1 MAFSTLTRHAAMRFQ
16 ELAKD
21 KTKGCRCKSMHGE
34 PPHGHSSTAQ
44 VEMWRSGG
52 ETSWVL
58 DLKPPQSTG
67 RLPVAIC
74 LCRQRKGALQMRSQ
88 GDPSDH
94 INKKQPTATAPA
106 LCRSLLTT
114 PSNSL

>member
-1 MAFSTLTRHAAMRFQ
+1 
-16 ELAKD
+16 
-21 KTKGCRCKSMHGE
+21 MHGE

-58 DLKPPQSTG
+58 TSYLDLKPPQSTG

-74 LCRQRKGALQMRSQ
+74 LCSQRKGALQMRSQ

-106 LCRSLLTT
+106 LRHSLLTT
-114 PSNSL
+114 PCNSL